1 MYWALPY
8 YLFLFMSRISSLG
21 TILRL
26 PSQIISSGDSVDN
39 SCENYRSVEW
49 AKYAQTYHNLLYS
62 NPVSEVLGV
71 KNFLHLDG
79 TKYKSEYTYKIH
91 LDKIL
96 KDSLV
101 KRPKMIWL
109 PCIDERIQYL
119 TASHHALSLGMPG
132 CECLMSTEEKLQMVD
147 NLLAICEENSTI
159 EEIVVSSHSKCG
171 AVARAMRE
179 QSENRPLVKK
189 IVQKFKN
196 KSSLIDTEGEKYA
209 LHFTRLLEKSLKEN
223 NLNHIA
229 VRAHHFQQQELHSQH
244 LHNALGAIVN
254 FNPLLNSAE
263 LEENLEIPMFNIYA
277 GGQKISQIIK
287 NIDLAL
293 RISAGSHGFSNT
305 YFNKENPFILLFI
318 IPTDNNLVKT
328 QVNNLIQKIQAQDH
342 PIELV
347 YTVLEA

>member
-1 MYWALPY
+1 
-8 YLFLFMSRISSLG
+8 MSRISSLG
-21 TILRL
+21 TLLRL
-26 PSQIISSGDSVDN
+26 PAQIISSADSIDN
-39 SCENYRSVEW
+39 SCDSYRSVEW

-62 NPVSEVLGV
+62 NPVSEILGV
-71 KNFLHLDG
+71 KGFLHLDG
-79 TKYKSEYTYKIH
+79 TKYKSEYTYKLH
-91 LDKIL
+91 LNKIL

-109 PCIDERIQYL
+109 PCMDERIQYL

-132 CECLMSTEEKLQMVD
+132 CECLMSYTNKAKMIED
-147 NLLAICEENSTI
+147 IIDICKDSPSI
-159 EEIVVSSHSKCG
+159 QEIITTSHSDCG
-171 AVARAMRE
+171 AVDYAIKKYDKEHLVSRITHKLKKRAA
-179 QSENRPLVKK
+179 
-189 IVQKFKN
+189 
-196 KSSLIDTEGEKYA
+196 LIDKEGEKYA